1 MITREYKLE
10 NPYGT
15 VEYLRMST
23 DQQNERSPDQQHDT
37 ILQTMKRC
45 ACPWTIH
52 KSYRDAAMKGRYIT
66 KRPQFMQMMADIETG
81 ALQIDLILVDTFE
94 RFGRSNEIAPI
105 RQRLVNEYGI
115 YVVSADT
122 NFANP
127 TGIQGAAVGMLEQFR
142 STEEGRI
149 KAHNVIRGK
158 KDALRQKRWPGA
170 PAPFGYKLR
179 KIVDESSRNQDV
191 YGVLEPDP
199 KTGWIIQKIFNKS
212 LETGWGGARLARWIN
227 AEQDIPAEFKPITY
241 STIDRWLANE
251 IYIGIGVWGKNQ
263 TDIIN
268 EQRVIEPNPHPEE
281 IVRVEGFCEPLVPA
295 NTFETIK
302 AIRQARRIGSRKVKS
317 KLIEPLGGSTSV
329 KFPLSGIV
337 RCGHC
342 GSAMVAHGSGR
353 KSKSGTTYVYYTCV
367 RYNSGACVNH
377 VYVHE
382 RRLWASVA
390 SRLRARLF
398 PVDSSAA
405 SVPEWFGDFVERC
418 QAECAKLH
426 QGQPQREADLMSQI
440 RDLEDR
446 MTGWRDSLGRRDLP
460 TAVRLDLEQDYVR
473 ASDEKIRLESLAA
486 AEQAREKQCE
496 AAFQPQPVID
506 ALCHLDEV
514 LSGSNVTLLNMELSK
529 HIERI
534 ECFADGRIV
543 LRGTWIGLFEGAIAL
558 LTSASVTAPVP
569 AQAGVEACVG
579 QDSTVEQIRPRQ
591 LTRRKVNCLTGGR
604 DIVSMAVERSTDPN
618 RYRELAPELKWEEV
632 FYIARKLSWSEE
644 HAQQVVEYRAQNPK
658 ASLNQI
664 ARQFGVSRP
673 TISNALRHARSVE
686 NSRQAIDA
694 NDGQTSGNAG
704 QKSVVGAENP
714 PSQDNGKAA

>member
-10 NPYGT
+10 IPYR
-15 VEYLRMST
+15 VVAYLRMST
-23 DQQNERSPDQQHDT
+23 DQQNERSPDQQYDT
-37 ILQTMKRC
+37 IVQTMKRC
-45 ACPWTIH
+45 GCPWTIQ
-52 KSYRDAAMKGRYIT
+52 KCYRDAAMKGRYIF
-66 KRPQFMQMMADIETG
+66 KRPDFMQMMADIESG

-94 RFGRSNEIAPI
+94 RFGRANEIAHI
-105 RQRLVNEYGI
+105 RQKLANEYGI

-170 PAPFGYKLR
+170 PAPFGYKL
-179 KIVDESSRNQDV
+179 KKVVDQSSRNQDV

-199 KTGWIIQKIFNKS
+199 KTGWIIQKLFKKA
-212 LETGWGGARLARWIN
+212 LDTGWGGARLARWVN
-227 AEQDIPAEFKPITY
+227 AEPDIAPEFKPITC
-241 STIDRWLANE
+241 STIDRWLTNE
-251 IYIGIGVWGKNQ
+251 IYIGVGVWGKHQ

-281 IVRVEGFCEPLVPA
+281 IVRVEGFCEALVPV

-302 AIRQARRIGSRKVKS
+302 AILEARRRGSRKAIN
-317 KLIEPLGGSTSV
+317 KLIEPLGGSISV
-329 KFPLSGIV
+329 KYPLSGMV

-353 KSKSGTTYVYYTCV
+353 KSKTGTTYVYYACV
-367 RYNSGACVNH
+367 RYSSGACVNH

-382 RRLWASVA
+382 RRLWAAVA

-398 PVDSSAA
+398 PVDSAAA
-405 SVPEWFGDFVERC
+405 SVPEWFVPFVERC
-418 QAECAKLH
+418 HGECEKLR
-426 QGQPQREADLMSQI
+426 QGQPRREADLMSQI
-440 RDLEDR
+440 QDLQDR
-446 MTGWRDSLGRRDLP
+446 MSGWRDSLGRRDLP
-460 TAVRLDLEQDYVR
+460 TAVRLDLEQDYAR

-486 AEQAREKQCE
+486 AEQARERQSE
-496 AAFQPQPVID
+496 AAFRPGQVID
-506 ALCHLDEV
+506 ALRHLDQV

-558 LTSASVTAPVP
+558 LTPPSVTVP
-569 AQAGVEACVG
+569 LPTEAGVEACTSKG
-579 QDSTVEQIRPRQ
+579 ATVEQIRPRQ

-604 DIVSMAVERSTDPN
+604 EMMSVAVERSTDPN
-618 RYRELAPELKWEEV
+618 RYRELAPELKWAEV

-644 HAQQVVEYRAQNPK
+644 HAQQVVEYKAQNPGL
-658 ASLNQI
+658 SLNQI
-664 ARQFGVSRP
+664 AKHFGVSRP
-673 TISNALRHARSVE
+673 TISNVLKHGRRDQNRTPE
-686 NSRQAIDA
+686 RQEM
-694 NDGQTSGNAG
+694 NDPPVAEPMEGDRNAA
-704 QKSVVGAENP
+704 QPS
-714 PSQDNGKAA
+714 SQDNGNAA